1 MAATVS
7 AVATAIK
14 TQLAT
19 ISNLRTFDYQ
29 PEQLNPPV
37 AFPILNSINYHRA
50 FQGGDV
56 EMNWSIVVVVG
67 RYLDRVAHTNLDGY
81 LSYSGTTSIRAAL
94 EADKTLGGVVQT
106 CVLDSAMEI
115 DTLTVGDADFLQIQL
130 SLRVHA

>member
-19 ISNLRTFDYQ
+19 IPNLRTFDYQ